1 MMGKIQYAGYLLI
14 IMQGLILALLAVFF
28 LNQQYMA
35 VWRTYP
41 NSETS
46 MTVYLKNVPAENQQN
61 TQDYLLSI
69 RVHLK

>member
-46 MTVYLKNVPAENQQN
+46 MTVYLKM
-61 TQDYLLSI
+61 YLPKTSKI
-69 RVHLK
+69 HKTIY